1 MYLNSLENISFSDIF
16 ISLKKIYIYQIYT
29 NQGVRIHLSN
39 NDLTQKHNVTKQAIK
54 IAGMTCTS
62 CAQSIEKALTRATG
76 VNNASVNFA
85 TETAYVEY
93 DDEKTSEQALVK
105 VVQDTGYDV
114 ARGTQR
120 LILRISGMT
129 CASCAQTIEHALRK
143 TNGVIEANVNLATEK
158 AMVVYDSTIVGY
170 NEIEK
175 AIEDTGYQVLG
186 REDQRATFEEEEARE
201 QHAFSTAKRRALLS
215 WALTI
220 PIMLWMIPEMFFG
233 IMWPSAVV
241 FNLGLIVLAAP
252 VLFYP
257 GWSTYRSAVTA
268 LTHGSANMDV
278 LILLG
283 TLASFLTGPPSFFVP
298 IANYAGVSAMI
309 MSFHLTGRYIEAK
322 AKGRASQAIKRLL
335 ELEAK
340 TARIIRDGTELEIPI
355 DEVLVGDL
363 MLVRPGEKIPT
374 DGVVLEGES
383 GVDESMAT
391 GESMPVT
398 KKLGDNVIGATV
410 NQRGFLK
417 VKATKIGRDT
427 FLSQVIKMVEEAQGS
442 KVPIQEF
449 ADRVTGYFV
458 PAVLALASLT
468 LVLWLVVPEFMGSVG
483 VWASQFLPWVDPTL
497 GAVSLAIFGT
507 VATLVIACPC
517 ALGLATPTVLMVGSG
532 MGAENGVL
540 IRRGEAIQTLKEVKV
555 IVFDKTGTITKG
567 QPEVTD
573 VVAADGFQETD
584 VLRLAASIEQ
594 GSEHPLA
601 EAIIRKATEEH
612 LKLMPLTKFESI
624 TGRGIMGE
632 LEGQSTL
639 LIGNRKLMDDEGI
652 NYSSL
657 EPTLKTLENE
667 AKTAMLVARNGQ
679 LLGIIAEADTLKED
693 SIDAITELEQMGFQT
708 VMLTGDN
715 QRTGDAIA
723 QKVGISRVLAE
734 VLPDQ
739 KVAEITRLQNEV
751 GLVAMVGDGIN
762 DAPALTQA
770 NVGIAIGTGTDIAI
784 EAGDV
789 VLVRG
794 NLSDVVKAVKLSKA
808 TFRKIKQNLF
818 WAFFYNV
825 VMIPFAMLGLAHPVI
840 AEIAMAIS
848 SITVV
853 TNANL
858 LRRTNIQP
866 SYQPERR

>member
-1 MYLNSLENISFSDIF
+1 
-16 ISLKKIYIYQIYT
+16 
-29 NQGVRIHLSN
+29 
-39 NDLTQKHNVTKQAIK
+39 
-54 IAGMTCTS
+54 
-62 CAQSIEKALTRATG
+62 
-76 VNNASVNFA
+76 
-85 TETAYVEY
+85 
-93 DDEKTSEQALVK
+93 
-105 VVQDTGYDV
+105 
-114 ARGTQR
+114 
-120 LILRISGMT
+120 MT
-129 CASCAQTIEHALRK
+129 CASCAQTIEHALQN
-143 TNGVIEANVNLATEK
+143 TDGVIEANVNLATEK

-170 NEIEK
+170 DEIKK
-175 AIEDTGYQVLG
+175 AIENTGYQVLG

-201 QHAFSTAKRRALLS
+201 LQAFSTAKRRALLS
-215 WALTI
+215 WALTL

-233 IMWPSAVV
+233 IMWPNASV
-241 FNLGLIVLAAP
+241 FNLGLIMLAAP

-268 LTHGSANMDV
+268 IIHGSANMDV

-340 TARIIRDGTELEIPI
+340 TARILRDGTELEIPI

-363 MLVRPGEKIPT
+363 MLVRPGEKVPT
-374 DGVVLEGES
+374 DGVVTEGES

-417 VKATKIGRDT
+417 VRATKIGRDT

-458 PAVLALASLT
+458 PAVLVLASIT
-468 LVLWLVVPEFMGSVG
+468 LVLWLVVPGAMGSVG

-497 GAVSLAIFGT
+497 GVVSLAIFGT

-567 QPEVTD
+567 HPEVTD
-573 VVAADGFQETD
+573 VVAADGFQETA

-601 EAIIRKATEEH
+601 EAIIRKATEEN
-612 LKLMPLTKFESI
+612 LKLMPLQKFESI

-632 LEGQSTL
+632 LEGESIL

-652 NYSSL
+652 NYSNL
-657 EPTLKTLENE
+657 EPTLKTLEEE
-667 AKTAMLVARNGQ
+667 AKTAMLVALNGQ
-679 LLGIIAEADTLKED
+679 LLGIIAEADTIKED

-739 KVAEITRLQNEV
+739 KVDEIRRLQNEV

-818 WAFFYNV
+818 WA
-825 VMIPFAMLGLAHPVI
+825 L
-840 AEIAMAIS
+840 
-848 SITVV
+848 
-853 TNANL
+853 
-858 LRRTNIQP
+858 
-866 SYQPERR
+866 